1 MKDEVKQYIIPD
13 YSEIDVSSPKSFV
26 IVDEENR
33 YYIYIDVY
41 EEIYKYQTRNS
52 AVGGIVGYF
61 MWKNKIESV
70 SVVTSQKEFD
80 RLSKNTQHISFAK
93 DSCNENTFTN
103 LDFSRFSNLQ
113 SIEVGDNSLMYVK
126 NVKIDGLS
134 KLEKVKIG
142 QNSFTEHRNGH
153 DSNSQDN
160 SFVVKNCDSL
170 ESLSIDRYSF
180 SNYNSSE

>member
-1 MKDEVKQYIIPD
+1 MKWLIICLI
-13 YSEIDVSSPKSFV
+13 SLLVLAV
-26 IVDEENR
+26 I
-33 YYIYIDVY
+33 
-41 EEIYKYQTRNS
+41 
-52 AVGGIVGYF
+52 GGVVGYF

-70 SVVTSQKEFD
+70 SVVTSQKEFNK
-80 RLSKNTQHISFAK
+80 LSKYSQHISFAK
-93 DSCNENTFTN
+93 QSCNENTFTN

-134 KLEKVKIG
+134 KLETINIG

-153 DSNSQDN
+153 NLNSQDN

-170 ESLSIDRYSF
+170 KSLSIDRYSF
-180 SNYNSSE
+180 SNYNSFIIESKIVIIV

>member
-1 MKDEVKQYIIPD
+1 M
-13 YSEIDVSSPKSFV
+13 
-26 IVDEENR
+26 
-33 YYIYIDVY
+33 
-41 EEIYKYQTRNS
+41 
-52 AVGGIVGYF
+52 
-61 MWKNKIESV
+61 
-70 SVVTSQKEFD
+70 TSQKEFNK
-80 RLSKNTQHISFAK
+80 LSKYSQHISFAK
-93 DSCNENTFTN
+93 ESCNENTFTN

-134 KLEKVKIG
+134 KLETINIG
-142 QNSFTEHRNGH
+142 QNSFTENRNGY

-180 SNYNSSE
+180 SDYNSFTIESKIEIRV